1 MKKLLKGIGI
11 FFACVILIGGCMS
24 AMGGN
29 SKSSST
35 SPTTSSMST
44 SNSSST
50 SSDSAKKAEAPKKQ
64 ETLQQQAFKD
74 SSVSTEYKNALK
86 KGIMYANEMHMS
98 KAGVYQQLTSEYGE
112 KFPAEAAKWAVE
124 HMSDIDWNKNAL
136 EKAKMYQKEMSMS
149 RADIQQQLTS
159 EYGEKFT
166 QEEAA
171 YAMQYLGN

>member
-1 MKKLLKGIGI
+1 MKKLLKGIGV
-11 FFACVILIGGCMS
+11 FFVCVILIGGCMS

-29 SKSSST
+29 DKS
-35 SPTTSSMST
+35 TT
-44 SNSSST
+44 SST
-50 SSDSAKKAEAPKKQ
+50 SSTVSTSSSSSSSSGSVKKAEAPKKQ
-64 ETLQQQAFKD
+64 ETPQQQALKD

-86 KGIMYANEMHMS
+86 KGIMYANEMNMS
-98 KAGVYQQLTSEYGE
+98 KAGVYEQLTSEYGE
-112 KFPAEAAKWAVE
+112 KFPKEAADWAVA
-124 HMSDIDWNKNAL
+124 HMTDIDWNKNAL

-171 YAMQYLGN
+171 YAMQHLGE

>member
-29 SKSSST
+29 SNSPASSSSSST
-35 SPTTSSMST
+35 TTV
-44 SNSSST
+44 SSS
-50 SSDSAKKAEAPKKQ
+50 SSSSSSAKKAEAPKKQ
-64 ETLQQQAFKD
+64 ETLQQQALHD

-112 KFPAEAAKWAVE
+112 KFPKEAADWAIV

-136 EKAKMYQKEMSMS
+136 EKAKTYQKEMSMS

-171 YAMQYLGN
+171 YAMQHLGE